1 MLKDLK
7 YCIAK
12 NFRGGKLS
20 RISEKYNFCKENFRG
35 LLAFAAPKDITP
47 QISQGK
53 LSRIATKPRISR
65 KFSPSKVFRY
75 SVYTSDFLWWGLV
88 VAKSQLHEIV
98 SSQTVPLHLRFSCMC
113 CVSTVQGIGGKLQ
126 THSLPK
132 GFGGWGIGYTPA
144 VLLPRSHTMIWYS
157 MISLL

>member
-53 LSRIATKPRISR
+53 LSRIATKPRILQ

-75 SVYTSDFLWWGLV
+75 TVYTSDFL
-88 VAKSQLHEIV
+88 
-98 SSQTVPLHLRFSCMC
+98 
-113 CVSTVQGIGGKLQ
+113 
-126 THSLPK
+126 
-132 GFGGWGIGYTPA
+132 
-144 VLLPRSHTMIWYS
+144 
-157 MISLL
+157 